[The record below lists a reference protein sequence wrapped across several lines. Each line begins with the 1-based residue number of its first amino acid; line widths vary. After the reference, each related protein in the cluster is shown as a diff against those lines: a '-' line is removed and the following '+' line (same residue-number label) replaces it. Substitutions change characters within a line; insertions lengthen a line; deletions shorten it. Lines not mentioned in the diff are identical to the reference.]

1 MNIARLPIISL
12 LAITLCSGCADLDV
26 ISFSDDV
33 SEASHVLQGNET
45 YSAIPE
51 DQVTV
56 YVYKPNFTFKI
67 IGTIEARG
75 MARGGLLSTPEE
87 KEDVALA
94 LKALKKEAASIG
106 ANGVIIMESG
116 QVRVSNE
123 ATERRIA
130 AIAIRY

>member
-1 MNIARLPIISL
+1 M
-12 LAITLCSGCADLDV
+12 
-26 ISFSDDV
+26 
-33 SEASHVLQGNET
+33 
-45 YSAIPE
+45 
-51 DQVTV
+51 
-56 YVYKPNFTFKI
+56 YKPNFTFKI

-75 MARGGLLSTPEE
+75 MARGLLSTPEE

-106 ANGVIIMESG
+106 ANGVIIMKSG